1 MLFPAKG
8 QSLTLPTERPKEGK
22 WRSSGL
28 GAVLGALHPTG
39 SSSILADAAED
50 MCNSAQAF
58 APADLS
64 ARMSSFHSVHPRGPS
79 NIILTPEERT
89 VQGVRE
95 SLAEMVAAGGDL
107 SLP

>member
-1 MLFPAKG
+1 MLTQRSVGAFPSEG
-8 QSLTLPTERPKEGK
+8 SERPKEGK

-95 SLAEMVAAGGDL
+95 SLLLRWWLLEEI
-107 SLP
+107 